1 MKIDP
6 ATLPSRDAYRLMT
19 SLLVPRPIAWVGTRS
34 PTGVDNL
41 APFSYFMGVSA
52 RPMLMAF
59 SVARAGKG
67 KVKDTALNVLS
78 TRALTISVV
87 SEDLLDPMHQ
97 SSSRFPPEVSEF
109 AEVGLT
115 PVPGDVVAAPRP
127 AEAPVSLECTL
138 HTAMDLES
146 VHLFI
151 AEVQHIHVR
160 DDLLREDGTVDEEK
174 LRPVGRLG
182 PAGYAG
188 LGSILTPGVKGR

>member
-6 ATLPSRDAYRLMT
+6 NALPSREAYRLMT
-19 SLLVPRPIAWVGTRS
+19 SFLVPRPIAWVGTRS

-41 APFSYFMGVSA
+41 APFSYFMGISA
-52 RPMLMAF
+52 RPMLLAI

-67 KVKDTALNVLS
+67 RVKDTAMNVLA
-78 TRALTISVV
+78 TKALTISIV
-87 SEDLLDPMHQ
+87 SEDLLDPMHR

-109 AEVGLT
+109 EETGLT

-138 HTAMDLES
+138 HQAMDLGN

-160 DDLLREDGTVDEEK
+160 DALLRDDGTVDEDK
-174 LRPVGRLG
+174 LRPVARLG

-188 LGSILTPGVKGR
+188 LGSFLTPDVEGR